1 MKQNRKILSVAMVLS
16 IFLGTLSV
24 LLGTTLSASAAPKN
38 APETSNVIVHKLQ
51 YKDDAPVTIVND
63 GTELELPDGVENY
76 DPAKYG
82 EVSFSLVDITDYSK
96 NKSEDDIQTELNE
109 LEQTGYQ
116 GWISANGTLVAQ
128 ETVNAN
134 GIATFNDV
142 PAKNADGSHHVYA
155 VLETKS
161 PAGLV
166 KKIAQPI
173 IISLPMTNKDGD
185 GFLTDVNLY
194 PKNQVQEL
202 TLTLT
207 KYADEIKAGQELSG
221 VEFDLYSGKPGTG
234 TKVNDVP
241 LVTNEQGQLT
251 VTGLT
256 VGSYYLV
263 ETKAPDGYVIHA
275 NAQNNANNKLTFEI
289 TEAGIDSD
297 ALKIDFVNFKKP
309 VSEKTV
315 QNGTAPGTNNSSF
328 EIGDKVAYKNTI
340 DVPKDIAGSQFVNID
355 GETVTTQNYT
365 VFNYTDIGGKGL
377 TYNGNENSV
386 VVTGEEGKS
395 LMLGTDYT
403 YEAQPNGF
411 KIDFIL
417 ADGKV
422 SHNVE
427 DLAGKKIYIDYQMTI
442 NEDAKDVI
450 SSGNGVDNSYDLT
463 WNNNPKGDVDDE
475 HITGKVPVYTGGAK
489 FVKEDS
495 KTQDR
500 LAGAKFVLINAK
512 GEFFNGWVTNDLG
525 MKEAQWVTEQPT
537 TGDGVLTSSEDGT
550 FEIFGLAYGSYSLKE
565 IQAPDGYALAT
576 KPFEFEITADTYNV
590 EIIGVQNSKKS
601 SLPMTGSIQL
611 VTMTLAGMLLLFIAG
626 FYYKKRFQ

>member
-1 MKQNRKILSVAMVLS
+1 MNENKRVLS
-16 IFLGTLSV
+16 IATILSLFLGTLGV
-24 LLGTTLSASAAPKN
+24 IFGNTLSVSAVSKE
-38 APETSNVIVHKLQ
+38 APETTNIIVHKLQ
-51 YKDDAPVTIVND
+51 YQDDAPVTIVND
-63 GTELELPDGVENY
+63 GTELELPTGVEKY

-96 NKSEDDIQTELNE
+96 TKSVDEIQEELNQ
-109 LEQTGYQ
+109 LEQTNYQ
-116 GWISANGTLVAQ
+116 SWIASNGKLVAQ
-128 ETVNAN
+128 QTVNAD
-134 GIATFNDV
+134 GVATFDDV
-142 PAKNADGSHHVYA
+142 PSKNTDSHIYA

-173 IISLPMTNKDGD
+173 IVSLPMTNKDGD
-185 GFLTDVNLY
+185 GFLTEVNLY

-207 KYADEIKAGQELSG
+207 KYADELKEGQELSG

-234 TKVNDVP
+234 TKVNEVP
-241 LVTNEQGQLT
+241 LITNDKGQIS

-263 ETKAPDGYVIHA
+263 ETKAPEGYVIHA

-289 TEAGIDSD
+289 TEAGIDSE
-297 ALKIDFVNFKKP
+297 ALKIDFINFKKP
-309 VSEKTV
+309 TSEKTV
-315 QNGTAPGTNNSSF
+315 ENGTAPGTNNSSF
-328 EIGDKVAYKNTI
+328 ELGDKVSYKNTI
-340 DVPKDIAGSQFVNID
+340 DVPKDIAGSQFVSIN
-355 GETVTTQNYT
+355 GETVTTQTYT

-377 TYNGNENSV
+377 TYTGDEESV
-386 VVTGEEGKS
+386 VVTGEGGKT
-395 LMLGTDYT
+395 LMLGKDYT

-422 SHNVE
+422 SSSVAE
-427 DLAGKKIYIDYQMTI
+427 LAGKKIYIDYQMMI
-442 NEDAKDVI
+442 NEEAKEVI
-450 SSGNGVDNSYDLT
+450 SSGNGIENSYDLT
-463 WNNNPKGDVDDE
+463 WNNNPKGEIDDQ

-495 KTQDR
+495 KTQER
-500 LAGAKFVLINAK
+500 LAGAKFVLINSND
-512 GEFFNGWVTNDLG
+512 EYFNGWITNELG
-525 MKEAQWVTEQPT
+525 LKEAQWIAEQPT
-537 TGDGVLTSSEDGT
+537 AGEGILTSSEDGT

-576 KPFEFEITADTYNV
+576 KPFEFEITADTYTG
-590 EIIGVQNSKKS
+590 EIIGIQNSKKS

-611 VTMTLAGMLLLFIAG
+611 VTLTLVGILLLFIAG